1 MYPKVFEITFLILPP
16 SLILKC
22 AFQGSLL
29 FKRFCLQPFSP
40 KDTVFYSLFSSLSS
54 WGIAMLESQGKIFWN
69 SGLQIG
75 FFREYQLR
83 IPPFC
88 HFCHYSVIVF
98 FCQQRQQFLLE
109 FSSFNGLLT
118 KRWQERYIQLPF
130 MRVCKYLTEKVK
142 RMGE

>member
-1 MYPKVFEITFLILPP
+1 MYPKVFEITFLIPPP

-98 FCQQRQQFLLE
+98 FV
-109 FSSFNGLLT
+109 SSDSNFCWNFRVLMDF
-118 KRWQERYIQLPF
+118 WQNVDQKDTYNFPLCVFVSI
-130 MRVCKYLTEKVK
+130 
-142 RMGE
+142 